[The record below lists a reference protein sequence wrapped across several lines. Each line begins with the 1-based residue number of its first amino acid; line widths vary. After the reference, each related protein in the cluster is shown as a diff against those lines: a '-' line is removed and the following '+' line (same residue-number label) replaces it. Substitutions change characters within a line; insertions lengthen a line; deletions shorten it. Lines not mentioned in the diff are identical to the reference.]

1 MAMNVGNAVGV
12 SLAVSLGCA
21 VGSMVKVALDVGVSE
36 ETAVCVG
43 IAVRVKG
50 TLVSAIES
58 AVASISSTVRLL
70 AHELSKTEKTEN
82 R

>member
-1 MAMNVGNAVGV
+1 
-12 SLAVSLGCA
+12 
-21 VGSMVKVALDVGVSE
+21 MVKVALDVGVSE

-58 AVASISSTVRLL
+58 AVASISSPVRLL
-70 AHELSKTEKTEN
+70 AHELSKTEKNEN